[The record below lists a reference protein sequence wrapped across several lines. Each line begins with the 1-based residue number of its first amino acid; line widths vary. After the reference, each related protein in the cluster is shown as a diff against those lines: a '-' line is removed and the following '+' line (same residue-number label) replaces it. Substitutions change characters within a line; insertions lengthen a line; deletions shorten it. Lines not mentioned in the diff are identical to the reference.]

1 MGLQES
7 GEMYLETV
15 LILSKSHSPVRATD
29 IAEYMGYSKPSISR
43 AIGLLRSAGLIAAGH
58 GGALTL
64 TAAGLEI
71 AEKTYERHILLTE
84 FFVRL
89 GVSHET
95 ASRDACKIEHSI
107 SSETFEALKSHAS
120 AYEGNSSQP

>member
-15 LILSKSHSPVRATD
+15 LILSKNHSPVRATD
-29 IAEYMGYSKPSISR
+29 VAQYMGYSKPSVSR
-43 AIGLLRSAGLIAAGH
+43 AIGLLRGSGLIAADS

-64 TAAGLEI
+64 TAAGLEL

-89 GVSHET
+89 GVSRET
-95 ASRDACKIEHSI
+95 ASRDACKIEHSL
-107 SSETFEALKSHAS
+107 SNETFEALKSHAD
-120 AYEGNSSQP
+120 ATEGKSSRP